1 MARDGDVFKRADKRP
16 VLGNVHRVPESGTKT
31 VLIIDDDPVV
41 GLILNRI
48 LARNGWRVLDAKDG
62 EAGLKL
68 AGEHR
73 PDLVICDLLMP
84 RSNGFVVCR
93 TLRQDT
99 AYTPRIIVTTT
110 SAYESDRNSALDSG
124 ADAFFIKP
132 VAPKP
137 FLKIVKR
144 VMSSKPAHTKKSSV
158 RKRRTSKPV
167 VQRLKGDGSTTV
179 RFWGVRGSIPTP
191 GPATAHYGGNTTC
204 VEVRADGEVIVL
216 DAGTGIRDLG
226 LALQKETAGRPVR
239 ASLLITHTHW
249 DHIQGFPFFIP
260 AYHPQNEVQVFGYEG
275 ARQGLE
281 AVFSSQMENPYFP
294 VSLEQMPGHVKIREQ
309 RGMEFAIGKV
319 KVKAA
324 FVNHP
329 GICVAYRLESRAGTV
344 VFAPDYEAFSRF
356 KLHSMGAATSSA
368 EMIHDFVHQQDQKMV
383 EFIRGAD
390 VLIMDAQ
397 YDTEEYRHHV
407 GWGHSCVEDTVAT
420 AIDADVKR
428 LYLFHHDP
436 GHDDRKIHAMVAEAK
451 RLVKR
456 AGAKLIVEGA
466 REGATCVLKP
476 SKQRANRGV

>member
-1 MARDGDVFKRADKRP
+1 M
-16 VLGNVHRVPESGTKT
+16 KT

-48 LARNGWRVLDAKDG
+48 LARDGWQVIEAKDG
-62 EAGLKL
+62 DAGLKL
-68 AGEHR
+68 AGEHH

-84 RSNGFVVCR
+84 RTNGFAVCR
-93 TLRQDT
+93 KLRQDT
-99 AYTPRIIVTTT
+99 THRPRIIVTST
-110 SAYESDRNSALDSG
+110 SAYESDRNAALAAG

-132 VAPKP
+132 IAPET
-137 FLKIVKR
+137 FLKAVKS
-144 VMSSKPAHTKKSSV
+144 VMTSKRASAKKTLP
-158 RKRRTSKPV
+158 RKRRTSRPAV
-167 VQRLKGDGSTTV
+167 EPLMNDGTTTV

-204 VEVRADGEVIVL
+204 VEVRAEGEVIVL
-216 DAGTGIRDLG
+216 DAGTGIRNLG
-226 LALQKETAGRPVR
+226 LALQKEAAGRPMR

-249 DHIQGFPFFIP
+249 DHIQGFPFFVP

-294 VSLEQMPGHVKIREQ
+294 VSLEEMPGHVKICEQ
-309 RGMEFAIGKV
+309 REMEFAIGKV
-319 KVKAA
+319 KVKAV

-329 GICVAYRLESRAGTV
+329 GICVAYRLETSAGIII
-344 VFAPDYEAFSRF
+344 FAPDYEPFSRF
-356 KLHSMGAATSSA
+356 KPHSMDAASSNTQ
-368 EMIHDFVHQQDQKMV
+368 MVHDFVEQQNQKMV

-407 GWGHSCVEDTVAT
+407 GWGHSCVEDAVTT
-420 AIDADVKR
+420 ALAAHVKR

-436 GHDDRKIHAMVAEAK
+436 SHDDRKIDAMVAEAK

-466 REGATCVLKP
+466 REGVTCVLKP
-476 SKQRANRGV
+476 AR